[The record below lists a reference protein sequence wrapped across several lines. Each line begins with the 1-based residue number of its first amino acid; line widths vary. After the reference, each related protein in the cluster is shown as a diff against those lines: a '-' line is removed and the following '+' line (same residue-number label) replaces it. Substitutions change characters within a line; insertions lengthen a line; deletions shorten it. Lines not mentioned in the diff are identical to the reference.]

1 MQKILN
7 FFIIVFE
14 NIKLAIEKLSIISIT
29 NLWNLFSSKKMIKF
43 NMAEAK
49 TILSAR
55 SSKWRTVRNNFLQKN
70 PYCKVC
76 GSTENLIAHHIIPVH
91 IDKSKELD
99 ENNLMTLCQNK
110 TLNCH
115 FIFGHLLNWT
125 KTNPDVIKDSKIWND
140 KLK

>member
-7 FFIIVFE
+7 FFITVIE
-14 NIKLAIEKLSIISIT
+14 NIKLIIKKLSIFLIT
-29 NLWNLFSSKKMIKF
+29 KLWNLFSPKKMIRF
-43 NMAEAK
+43 NMAEVK

-55 SSKWRTVRNNFLQKN
+55 SPKWRTVRNNFLQKN
-70 PYCKVC
+70 PCCQVC

-91 IDKSKELD
+91 IDKNKELD

-110 TLNCH
+110 TMNCH

-125 KTNPDVIKDSKIWND
+125 KINPDVIKDSKIWND

>member
-14 NIKLAIEKLSIISIT
+14 NIKLAIEKLSIISLT
-29 NLWNLFSSKKMIKF
+29 NLWNLFSPKKMIRF
-43 NMAEAK
+43 NIAEAK

-55 SSKWRTVRNNFLQKN
+55 SSKWRTIRNNFLQKN
-70 PYCKVC
+70 PCCKVC

-125 KTNPDVIKDSKIWND
+125 KSNPDVIKDSKIWND